1 MKFLMKTVQMVVL
14 MIAAQSPA
22 AAEGWIG
29 LLTLPQVLG
38 EGACDRFTPEEV
50 PYYGEP
56 DGDEPVAT
64 IRVEQY
70 WEFPPEGG
78 CMGLRVTAGAAQA
91 DEPGAELPTMEY
103 DYEMPAAIV

>member
-1 MKFLMKTVQMVVL
+1 MPMKFLMKTVQMVVL

-22 AAEGWIG
+22 AA
-29 LLTLPQVLG
+29 
-38 EGACDRFTPEEV
+38 EEV